1 MTMNAWKAA
10 VAVGLFGLLAV
21 NLDAAA
27 GDRPAGDAPADAKG
41 AKKDP
46 YAIPEMKLTKIG
58 EFDSFFETGKSPIE
72 SLILTRKKVDMAQGR
87 INTSLGLAEGV
98 TFADSVAEL
107 KKRVEVKTKIA
118 LKKGTMPRITTADV
132 VPDDVQKAIDE
143 FNASLQDM
151 ESAFTTLSDVKGQ
164 LATLA
169 TQAVDLPGKA
179 PEAAKA
185 AGLSAT
191 DTMAA
196 IKNTGTDVKI
206 LSTSKDESEK
216 LFTSLSSVTTDLEAA
231 FGAAVP

>member
-1 MTMNAWKAA
+1 MAMNAWKAA
-10 VAVGLFGLLAV
+10 LAVGLVGVLAMNV
-21 NLDAAA
+21 DANA
-27 GDRPAGDAPADAKG
+27 GDRPAGDAPAAGKD

-46 YAIPEMKLTKIG
+46 YAIPEMKPTKIA
-58 EFDSFFETGKSPIE
+58 EFDSFFDTGKSPIE

-118 LKKGTMPRITTADV
+118 LKKGTLPRITTADV
-132 VPDDVQKAIDE
+132 VPDDVQKSIDE

-151 ESAFTTLSDVKGQ
+151 EDAFSTLTEVKGQ
-164 LATLA
+164 LADLA
-169 TQAVDLPGKA
+169 TKAADLPGKA
-179 PEAAKA
+179 PEAAKS

-196 IKNTGTDVKI
+196 VKNTGTDVKI

-216 LFTSLSSVTTDLEAA
+216 LFSSLQSVTTDLEAQ